1 MTVSNGRIDDFVAG
15 DDLEV
20 ERMITDIPEGIT
32 IVTAW
37 LMVKRKYTDSD
48 DKAIISKTITSGNTA
63 GIGWIENTGTSG
75 EGTLRFYLTPLE
87 TAILNPLS
95 EYPYS
100 IKIKLSNGIVNT
112 PEVGV
117 IIATPAIKT
126 GNT

>member
-20 ERMITDIPEGIT
+20 ERMITAIPEGIT
-32 IVTAW
+32 ITTAW

-48 DKAIISKTITSGNTA
+48 VKAIISKTITSNNTA
-63 GIGWIENTGTSG
+63 GIGWIEDTGATG
-75 EGTLRFYLTPLE
+75 EGTLRFYLTPE
-87 TAILNPLS
+87 DTALLNPLS

-112 PEVGV
+112 PEVG
-117 IIATPAIKT
+117 IITSIPAVKQGSI
-126 GNT
+126 